1 MSSPTTAPP
10 PPPRPPLSTRA
21 SARSAR
27 SASHTIAHAHDC
39 TCAIEHDRRI
49 SFERRLSRESIGKGA
64 TLGAI
69 MTGRPARGSASV
81 EASPVL
87 SPVSPLR
94 ARAYSLGH
102 ALGPAALPI
111 SEDDE
116 GKVSGEGER
125 AAAVPPLSEKE
136 AVSASTSPATS
147 PTASPLKTPRE
158 LEAASPAPALDYK
171 LSRDSWAHWS
181 AQDVAT
187 TALVPALVMQA
198 LATGL
203 LDATTYADFHTFAS
217 NQTGN
222 AIMLTVAAVGVLRIQ
237 VVLTS
242 VSLASFLLCAFV
254 FGHIG
259 LWLGVRRRAWLLMTT
274 AIQMVFLIVA
284 AVLLSP
290 SGPPG
295 TALKGA
301 AEAATLALFAGMSG
315 AQVAMAR
322 QSSCA
327 ELPTA
332 PMTSTFVDFVADQ
345 YLFAAWGDPKA
356 GPRNRRLY
364 YVVSMLGGSFI
375 GAVMHRWTASWIV
388 VAVAVGLKALV
399 LVLIALARADNYK
412 PME

>member
-1 MSSPTTAPP
+1 MSCSEAVMPTRATSPTSPTSPP
-10 PPPRPPLSTRA
+10 
-21 SARSAR
+21 
-27 SASHTIAHAHDC
+27 IHAHDC

-49 SFERRLSRESIGKGA
+49 SFERRLSRESLGKGA
-64 TLGAI
+64 TLAAI
-69 MTGRPARGSASV
+69 MTGRAVRSV
-81 EASPVL
+81 DSSPVIA
-87 SPVSPLR
+87 PDAVSPLR
-94 ARAYSLGH
+94 ARAYSLG
-102 ALGPAALPI
+102 PAAI
-111 SEDDE
+111 VEEEAE
-116 GKVSGEGER
+116 GKVSADVDITQR
-125 AAAVPPLSEKE
+125 AA
-136 AVSASTSPATS
+136 SASTAGMSEKASEPDTTPPTS
-147 PTASPLKTPRE
+147 PPTKPRD
-158 LEAASPAPALDYK
+158 LEAARPAHPLDYK
-171 LSRDSWAHWS
+171 LSRESWADWS
-181 AQDVAT
+181 AQDVAS

-222 AIMLTVAAVGVLRIQ
+222 AIVLTVAAVGVLRIQ

-242 VSLASFLLCAFV
+242 VSLASFLFCAFV

-259 LWLGVRRRAWLLMTT
+259 LWLGVRRRAWLLLTT

-295 TALKGA
+295 TALKGP

-356 GPRNRRLY
+356 GPRNRRIF
-364 YVVSMLGGSFI
+364 YVLSMLGGSFI

-399 LVLIALARADNYK
+399 MVLIAFARADTYK
-412 PME
+412 PKE

>member
-1 MSSPTTAPP
+1 
-10 PPPRPPLSTRA
+10 
-21 SARSAR
+21 
-27 SASHTIAHAHDC
+27 
-39 TCAIEHDRRI
+39 
-49 SFERRLSRESIGKGA
+49 
-64 TLGAI
+64 
-69 MTGRPARGSASV
+69 
-81 EASPVL
+81 
-87 SPVSPLR
+87 
-94 ARAYSLGH
+94 
-102 ALGPAALPI
+102 
-111 SEDDE
+111 
-116 GKVSGEGER
+116 
-125 AAAVPPLSEKE
+125 
-136 AVSASTSPATS
+136 
-147 PTASPLKTPRE
+147 
-158 LEAASPAPALDYK
+158 
-171 LSRDSWAHWS
+171 
-181 AQDVAT
+181 
-187 TALVPALVMQA
+187 MQA

-222 AIMLTVAAVGVLRIQ
+222 AIVLTVAAVGVLRIQ

-259 LWLGVRRRAWLLMTT
+259 LWFGVRRRAWLLMTT

-295 TALKGA
+295 TALKGP

-356 GPRNRRLY
+356 GPRNRRIF
-364 YVVSMLGGSFI
+364 YVVSMLGGSFL
-375 GAVMHRWTASWIV
+375 GAIMHRWTASWIV
-388 VAVAVGLKALV
+388 VAIAVGLKALV
-399 LVLIALARADNYK
+399 MVLIAFARADDYK
-412 PME
+412 PKE